1 MGPASLTIALTLST
15 LFARLT
21 HGLAVEVVGNVDGIA
36 FDNLYV
42 RHNQQVLTTTAFP
55 RADIWLFDTNE
66 ALPVTPLL
74 IGDLPGATSSL
85 GITDLG
91 CGHPQD
97 VLYAI
102 GGNFTLSNF
111 TPIANTFNLYKLDMR
126 PFMTHNNSV
135 VHPPNISVATTLHEI
150 TQPNG
155 FTRYGNSVLLISDST
170 QGAVWA
176 VDMTDAAR
184 PQVKKLIQDPAT
196 MGPNQGAGQQLRFGI
211 NGVRA
216 SGNTLFY
223 CNSGFHTLWSLPLK
237 LVAGSNIPVPAGAPR
252 KLADNCFCDDFAVD
266 PERGM
271 IWVAS
276 PGGAVL
282 GVNIATGSQS
292 VIAGVPGNL
301 SAGISAATS
310 AQLGA
315 ADRYLYVTVIGSA
328 AMVAPTGW
336 RGLRR
341 VDLFTLPANG
351 TNW

>member
-1 MGPASLTIALTLST
+1 MRPSSWSTALILST
-15 LFARLT
+15 LFARLIYA
-21 HGLAVEVVGNVDGIA
+21 LPVEVVGNVDGIA

-42 RHNQQVLTTTAFP
+42 RPNQQVLTTTAFP
-55 RADIWLFDTNE
+55 RADVWLFDTNE
-66 ALPVTPLL
+66 PLPVTPLH
-74 IGDLPGATSSL
+74 IGELPGATSSL

-91 CGHPQD
+91 CGHPSD
-97 VLYAI
+97 VYYAI

-111 TPIANTFNLYKLDMR
+111 TPIANTFNLYKVDMR
-126 PFMTHNNSV
+126 PFVSYNNTV
-135 VHPPNISVATTLHEI
+135 LRPPNISVATPLHEI

-155 FTRYGNSVLLISDST
+155 FTRYGNSVLMISDST
-170 QGAVWA
+170 QGAVFA
-176 VDMTDAAR
+176 VDLTNSDE
-184 PQVKKLIQDPAT
+184 PQVKKLSQDPSMA
-196 MGPNQGAGQQLRFGI
+196 PNNSAPQQLRFGV

-216 SGNTLFY
+216 SANTLFY
-223 CNSGFHTLWSLPLK
+223 CNSGFQTMWSLPLEK
-237 LVAGSNIPVPAGAPR
+237 VEGSNIPVPAGPPR
-252 KLADNCFCDDFAVD
+252 LIAENCFCDDFAFD
-266 PERGM
+266 PDRGM
-271 IWVAS
+271 LWVAS
-276 PGGAVL
+276 PGGAIL

-341 VDLFTLPANG
+341 VDLFGLPSNSTVG
-351 TNW
+351 